1 MPGSLGLGQGEP
13 ALLPQPLEQRHPV
26 LNQKKLPDAL
36 RGPFPN
42 LSLIGHPPSE
52 YNPAISTHS
61 SIVYLPLVDLPV
73 DQHAGQV
80 SALDHLAP

>member
-52 YNPAISTHS
+52 YNP
-61 SIVYLPLVDLPV
+61 IVYLPLVDLPV